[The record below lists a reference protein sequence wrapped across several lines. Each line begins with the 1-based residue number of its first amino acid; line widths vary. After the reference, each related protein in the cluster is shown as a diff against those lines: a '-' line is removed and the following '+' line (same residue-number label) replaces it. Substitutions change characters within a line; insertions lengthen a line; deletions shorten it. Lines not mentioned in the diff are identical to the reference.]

1 MDDYAFDCTVLGMAL
16 ACVCAL
22 LAMCHSF
29 ERANNDLDMDGSDSS
44 NNDEVDIMLHDVPLP
59 PAAPSTC
66 ITRRH
71 SW

>member
-29 ERANNDLDMDGSDSS
+29 ERANNNLHIDDSDSS
-44 NNDEVDIMLHDVPLP
+44 NDDEVDIMLHDVP
-59 PAAPSTC
+59 AAPCTC